1 MKVLVFGAGSIGTRH
16 ARVLREAGH
25 EVALFS
31 SRPEARAALRAD
43 GWTVPETATDFP
55 GCRHAIVASRT
66 GLHREHTIPLLEA
79 GMDVLVEKPL
89 EVNSTEGKALV
100 EAAARLNRKVFC
112 ALNLRFSP
120 SLQQFRK
127 WLERLG
133 KIHAAHVECRS
144 YLPDWRPGTDLKASY
159 SASATEGGV
168 LRDLVHEIDYAGWMF
183 GWPDKLFA
191 RFDRSGRLGIEAEEA
206 AFLDC
211 VLPSGANLQIDL
223 DYLSRTPIR
232 RMRAFGE
239 LGTLTW
245 DGIAQSTEFLPMIG
259 SPVNKSG
266 DCLTIRETKD
276 ENLLS
281 QDLAFLNG
289 EEDKLVS
296 GEEALRGLA
305 VCDAAR
311 RSAESR
317 REEDVI

>member
-1 MKVLVFGAGSIGTRH
+1 MKVLVCGAGSIGTRH
-16 ARVLREAGH
+16 ARVLRKAGH
-25 EVALFS
+25 EVALYS
-31 SRPEARAALRAD
+31 SRPDARAALRAE

-89 EVNSTEGKALV
+89 EVNSTEGRVLV
-100 EAAARLNRKVFC
+100 EAAAKLNREVFC

-120 SLQQFRK
+120 SLRQFRT
-127 WLERLG
+127 WIDRVG

-144 YLPDWRPGTDLKASY
+144 YLPDWRPGTDLKACY
-159 SASATEGGV
+159 SASAREGGV

-183 GWPDKLFA
+183 GWADKVFA
-191 RFDRSGRLGIEAEEA
+191 RFDQSGRLGIAAEEA
-206 AFLDC
+206 AYLDC
-211 VLPSGANLQIDL
+211 ALPSGANLQIDL

-232 RMRAFGE
+232 TMRVFGG

-245 DGIAQSTEFLPMIG
+245 DGITQRVELLIPGSGTESFEEKQS
-259 SPVNKSG
+259 
-266 DCLTIRETKD
+266 KD

-289 EEDKLVS
+289 EKEKLVS

-305 VCDAAR
+305 ICDAAR

-317 REEDVI
+317 CEEDVI